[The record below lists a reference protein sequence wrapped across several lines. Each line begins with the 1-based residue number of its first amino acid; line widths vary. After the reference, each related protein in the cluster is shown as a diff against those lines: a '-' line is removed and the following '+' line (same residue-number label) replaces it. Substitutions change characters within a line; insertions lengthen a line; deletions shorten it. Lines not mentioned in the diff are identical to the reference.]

1 MNGNSIT
8 YRQQHSFCSKPSCRK
23 CRDGIGHGP
32 YWYAYQVIG
41 GRTVRTYIGKTL
53 PDGVQVEPAVD
64 TSTSPIDGPPPDTL
78 MFRLTTL
85 GLLRLESRGEG
96 EDWQV
101 VTEGG
106 WRLPQAR
113 ALLVCLVCA
122 PERRLSQQQACELLW
137 PALDVK
143 SAAQNLRRAC
153 TALGQLP
160 GQIFNKHTGNIL
172 VLPDQARLQVDCETF
187 EDLLIQAHT
196 LPAGQRSE
204 RIALLEQAIKLYGGD
219 FFPEER
225 AIQWAQARR
234 QTLRRQWISATLE
247 LVDLYLDEQR
257 ATVAI
262 DLLDRLIAAEPA
274 HEAAVQRLMF
284 LLARQQRRV
293 EAVQTYQRLVT
304 SLHNTSQAAPS
315 PETQKLF
322 FAIQQ
327 GNEELLWPLAAA
339 NTPDETSRA
348 GEEAEMRAKQ
358 KGSKPTSTNEGEQG
372 ADQQASASETTG
384 QAVSEISIGR
394 ANQSPLVGRELEVNS
409 LYRLLTEVELLKS
422 RQAVESEEAR
432 FLPGTPRAHCVVLM
446 GEPGIGKTRLA
457 EESAREARRR
467 GWTVVWSRAYQ
478 QEQGIPYRIW
488 TAALR
493 NILTYM
499 PELAL
504 QTTEFASAVTYQP
517 LRALLP
523 EM

>member
-1 MNGNSIT
+1 MNSNNIT
-8 YRQQHSFCSKPSCRK
+8 YRQQYSFCSKPGCRK
-23 CRDGIGHGP
+23 CREGIGHGP
-32 YWYAYQVIG
+32 YWYASQVVK

-53 PDGVQVEPAVD
+53 PAGVRAEQIVTASRAPSPATADVLAP
-64 TSTSPIDGPPPDTL
+64 S
-78 MFRLTTL
+78 FRLTTL
-85 GLLRLESRGEG
+85 GMLRLESRAGDKG
-96 EDWQV
+96 WQTV
-101 VTEGG
+101 SETG

-113 ALLVCLVCA
+113 ALLGCLLCA
-122 PERRLSQQQACELLW
+122 PNRRLTLQRAGELLW
-137 PALDVK
+137 PELDAK
-143 SAAQNLRRAC
+143 SAAQNVRRAG
-153 TALGQLP
+153 TALGQVF
-160 GQIFNKHTGNIL
+160 GQIYSRQAGN
-172 VLPDQARLQVDCETF
+172 VLALAGQAQLWVDCEAF
-187 EDLLIQAHT
+187 EELLARARA
-196 LPAGQRSE
+196 LPATE
-204 RIALLEQAIKLYGGD
+204 RAGRVSLLEQAIKLYGGD

-225 AIQWAQARR
+225 AARWSQER
-234 QTLRRQWISATLE
+234 RDELRRRWLRAMLE
-247 LVDLYLDEQR
+247 LADLYVDEQR
-257 ATVAI
+257 VDAAI
-262 DLLDRLIAAEPA
+262 DLLSQVAASEPA

-358 KGSKPTSTNEGEQG
+358 KGRKPTSTNEGEQG

-409 LYRLLTEVELLKS
+409 LYRLLTEVELLQS

-457 EESAREARRR
+457 EESAREAR
-467 GWTVVWSRAYQ
+467 
-478 QEQGIPYRIW
+478 
-488 TAALR
+488 
-493 NILTYM
+493 
-499 PELAL
+499 
-504 QTTEFASAVTYQP
+504 
-517 LRALLP
+517 
-523 EM
+523 